1 MIFSFGE
8 NYFSIASFV
17 ENLATMSSTSSTV
30 LHFVNG
36 LKSRNRDEQN
46 KAAQDL
52 FLFVKTELREMPQE
66 ELVQFFDD
74 FNHHIFDM
82 VSSSDAY
89 EKKGGVLAISK
100 ALGP

>member
-1 MIFSFGE
+1 M
-8 NYFSIASFV
+8 
-17 ENLATMSSTSSTV
+17 

-46 KAAQDL
+46 KAAQEL

-100 ALGP
+100 IFKFRILLKPLSYSLFLTF

>member
-1 MIFSFGE
+1 
-8 NYFSIASFV
+8 
-17 ENLATMSSTSSTV
+17 MSSV

-52 FLFVKTELREMPQE
+52 FLYVKTELREKPQE
-66 ELVQFFDD
+66 ELQQFFDD
-74 FNHHIFDM
+74 FNHQIFDM
-82 VSSSDAY
+82 VSSSDSY

-100 ALGP
+100 DQVEDKEPFTRY